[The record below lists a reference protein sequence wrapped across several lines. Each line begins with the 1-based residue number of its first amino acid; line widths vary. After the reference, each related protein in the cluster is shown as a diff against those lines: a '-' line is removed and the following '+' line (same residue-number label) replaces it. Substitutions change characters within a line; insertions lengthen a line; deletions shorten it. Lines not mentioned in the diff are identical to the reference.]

1 MTITNV
7 EQPEEFR
14 KKLEKALKSFMED
27 NQQFNVQGNWTKNG
41 LTVSVLVDFG
51 IEDRD
56 EGTGYVGS
64 VSARYEDNYNLLE
77 EEKARQLK
85 ELDVTPEKEK
95 ELMEEL
101 NEKIAK
107 HNAFTEAQN
116 ELYKA
121 VNSVFD
127 VPYQSMKAQPHG
139 SDIDVFVTQGI
150 DYGRWTTR
158 EKIEY

>member
-14 KKLEKALKSFMED
+14 KELKKALKSFMED
-27 NQQFNVQGNWTKNG
+27 NQQFNVQGNWTKDG
-41 LTVSVLVDFG
+41 LTVGVLVDFG

-56 EGTGYVGS
+56 EGEGYVGS
-64 VSARYEDNYNLLE
+64 VSARYEDNYNLLG
-77 EEKARQLK
+77 EEKAEKLK
-85 ELDVTPEKEK
+85 TLDVTPEEEK

-101 NEKIAK
+101 KEKIAE
-107 HNAFTEAQN
+107 HDAFIEAQN

-127 VPYQSMKAQPHG
+127 VPYQGMRVQPHN
-139 SDIDVFVTQGI
+139 SDIDVSVTKGI

-158 EKIEY
+158 DKIEY